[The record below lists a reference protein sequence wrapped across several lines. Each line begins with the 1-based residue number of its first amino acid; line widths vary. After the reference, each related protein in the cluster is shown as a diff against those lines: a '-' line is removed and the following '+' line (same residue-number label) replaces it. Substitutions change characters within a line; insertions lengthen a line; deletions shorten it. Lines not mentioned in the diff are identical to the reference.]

1 MIDEHNLQIK
11 INSLVAIQTQKQV
24 EINQIIHVL
33 ESLQDIRQK
42 DGTNPTDLRLNQ
54 MMSDTTRQEIY
65 DVCIPTADEILGISE

>member
-33 ESLQDIRQK
+33 ESLQSIRQK
-42 DGTNPTDLRLNQ
+42 NGANPTDLRLNQ
-54 MMSDTTRQEIY
+54 MMSDVTRQEIY
-65 DVCIPTADEILGISE
+65 DVCISTADDILGISE